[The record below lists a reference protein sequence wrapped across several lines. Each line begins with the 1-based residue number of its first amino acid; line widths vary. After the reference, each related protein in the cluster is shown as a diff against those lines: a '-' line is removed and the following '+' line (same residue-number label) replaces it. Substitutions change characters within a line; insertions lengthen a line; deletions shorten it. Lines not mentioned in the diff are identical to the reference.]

1 MQKGMV
7 YAEPGLSQ
15 IVVQAYLTKSEVPSD
30 LLTPRAREVP
40 QFVAEGKT
48 TKVATRPS
56 ASPAMSVSR
65 GLIRS

>member
-1 MQKGMV
+1 
-7 YAEPGLSQ
+7 
-15 IVVQAYLTKSEVPSD
+15 VVQAYLTKSEVPSD